1 MSPSI
6 TKRQEK
12 ADTNILQ
19 SLGYTVLKPL
29 GAGQFGHVYL
39 IKTKYGNRAVK
50 MIPKDNFKEGEY
62 NAAKALHKEPCP
74 YLTRF
79 YGVQYVPDDELYIIE
94 LEFCSAGDL
103 TNVMTSQTVMCPES
117 KAKRLIKQIL
127 EGIAIIH
134 DTNLIHRDL
143 KPDNV
148 LLHSANPSDG
158 PIPKITDFGL
168 ARVLMANELAQ
179 TECGTPYYM
188 APEIYL
194 HHQPFNRKADI
205 WSCGCMFYQLITGQ
219 LPFPAQTAIQ
229 LIRMLGYPPKRL
241 PTLSDEAWAFTM
253 KLLTADSKKRPDAV
267 DILAD
272 PYLRDVQ
279 LDYSW
284 INQSIPIHRRLYELG
299 NPQAAVSPHIF
310 QPLPITSIDLLP
322 ARESKFEF
330 HTQLFSALISTIRYS
345 TRQKYYPNSLALCA
359 WILENLDNEKKG
371 DKSIRYHL
379 KDCAE
384 EASNFITGG
393 AFFDIREFAAKSP
406 ILMKPTTF
414 LLALALKHAPVHL
427 PDAQCRETIGKLTTD
442 TGLPALSPEFAI
454 PNKGPE
460 YNCLLFGFLI
470 FKFLRL
476 IRTDETIA
484 FTVPSSDSLCVSS
497 WGSQQS
503 VDCITI
509 KLSSENLDKFAD
521 RARRLLNGH

>member
-12 ADTNILQ
+12 ADTSILQ
-19 SLGYTVLKPL
+19 SIGYDGIKKL

-39 IKTKYGNRAVK
+39 VKTEEGDRAVK
-50 MIPKDNFKEGEY
+50 MIPKEHFKEGEY
-62 NAAKALHKEPCP
+62 NAAKALYNEKCP

-79 YGVQYVPDDELYIIE
+79 YGFNYVTEDELYIIE

-103 TNVMTSQTVMCPES
+103 TNVMTSETVICPES

-134 DTNLIHRDL
+134 DSNLIHRDL
-143 KPDNV
+143 KPENV
-148 LLHSANPSDG
+148 LLHSNNPNDG

-194 HHQPFNRKADI
+194 KHKPFNKKADI
-205 WSCGCMFYQLITGQ
+205 WSCGCIFYQLITGQ
-219 LPFPAQTAIQ
+219 LPFPAQNAIE
-229 LIRMLGYPPKRL
+229 LIQMLENPPPRL
-241 PTLSDEAWAFTM
+241 PSLSDEAWAFTM
-253 KLLTADSKKRPDAV
+253 KLLTADSKTRPDAV
-267 DILAD
+267 DILTD

-284 INQSIPIHRRLYELG
+284 IDQNIPIHRRLYELG
-299 NPQAAVSPHIF
+299 NSQAGLSPHIF
-310 QPLPITSIDLLP
+310 QLLPITSIDLLP
-322 ARESKFEF
+322 TRETKFEF
-330 HTQLFSALISTIRYS
+330 QNRLFSALISTIRYS
-345 TRQKYYPNSLALCA
+345 TKQRFYPNSLALCA
-359 WILENLDNEKKG
+359 WILEKLDNEKKG

-384 EASNFITGG
+384 EASSFITGG
-393 AFFDIREFAAKSP
+393 EFFDISDFATKSP

-427 PDAQCRETIGKLTTD
+427 PDAQCRDTIEKLSTD
-442 TGLPALSPEFAI
+442 TGLPALTPEFAI
-454 PNKGPE
+454 PNKGPV
-460 YNCLLFGFLI
+460 YNCLLFGY
-470 FKFLRL
+470 
-476 IRTDETIA
+476 
-484 FTVPSSDSLCVSS
+484 LCK
-497 WGSQQS
+497 SQ
-503 VDCITI
+503 
-509 KLSSENLDKFAD
+509 
-521 RARRLLNGH
+521 